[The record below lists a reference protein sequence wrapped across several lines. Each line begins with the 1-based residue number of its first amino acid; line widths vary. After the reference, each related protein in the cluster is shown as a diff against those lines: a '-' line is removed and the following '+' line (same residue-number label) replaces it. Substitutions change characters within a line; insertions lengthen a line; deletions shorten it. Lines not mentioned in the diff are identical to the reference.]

1 MRNKKYFGGVSPYR
15 QTDDKGSSNTE
26 PIGSKELV
34 VMPIDSI
41 LSRQQFKESGFDSSA
56 VSSAGATSI
65 AQITKATFKDGL
77 KKGYV
82 PAGTKYEDLA
92 KNDALATQF
101 QKAQMNDL
109 LNRSWNKGNESVR
122 MAKALAAY
130 NMGASRLVSIL
141 NNMREDGYDIYE
153 SLDWV
158 EDLPKYHRY
167 LSGEK
172 KGQPIVESKDYV
184 KKILM
189 GDDEKKYIEISS
201 DKSKID
207 TLSFEDRYERAYNA
221 KYGGVSPFQQ
231 EDEDLDSMS
240 RRERRRAR
248 REQRNQEKSST
259 QTPTPTTVDPTSGTT
274 QEPEP
279 TTREAVTAASEVE
292 PKEFDMLQAEGIQSA
307 DDWQQKKGNVLG
319 LLKTG
324 VERYYTDLYEGPK
337 TAERAKEIYGEDYEQ
352 VLENKKNAMQQV
364 RISVNEMSQDDLDI
378 FTSILQDYGGSL
390 EDFRNL
396 AKEGSHEAALNY
408 LDKILTGLQAD
419 KDNLSERE
427 YKTKALALINA
438 LSASSSYR
446 GTGVDAEGEFGPDR
460 YYETG
465 SGKITLD
472 AQQAATMLYNMSSIL
487 ANEYAHATG
496 AVDEADRGGAKRDLR
511 EAVSKGETLTKE
523 EFTRAYPSPSGL
535 TGNLTNVEAARI
547 YDNLKPGVLGRED
560 IQQDV
565 GHQVAHEIVSD
576 IQTLRY
582 DLYVAGIYDPGS
594 ESFNASHLEKAR
606 EIYKG
611 DKTKMTKLKQ
621 LESIMDDAGLIDTMN
636 FIVKDD
642 TGSGDLIGGV
652 GNPRQV

>member
-34 VMPIDSI
+34 VMPMDSI

-65 AQITKATFKDGL
+65 AQITKATFEDGL

-130 NMGASRLVSIL
+130 NMGASRLVGIL

-189 GDDEKKYIEISS
+189 GDDEKKYIEISP
-201 DKSKID
+201 DESKVD

-248 REQRNQEKSST
+248 REQRNQEQPST
-259 QTPTPTTVDPTSGTT
+259 QAPTTVDPTSGTT

-292 PKEFDMLQAEGIQSA
+292 PKQFDMLQAEGIQSA

-319 LLKTG
+319 LLKKG
-324 VERYYTDLYEGPK
+324 VERYYTDLYEGPE

-396 AKEGSHEAALNY
+396 AKEGSHEAAIDY
-408 LDKILTGLQAD
+408 LDQILTGLQAD

-427 YKTKALALINA
+427 YKTKVRALKNA
-438 LSASSSYR
+438 LSASSSYT
-446 GTGVDAEGEFGPDR
+446 GAGVDTE
-460 YYETG
+460 
-465 SGKITLD
+465 GKIILD

-496 AVDEADRGGAKRDLR
+496 AVDETVRGGAKRDLR

-621 LESIMDDAGLIDTMN
+621 LESIMDDTGLIDTMN

-652 GNPRQV
+652 GDPRQV

>member
-15 QTDDKGSSNTE
+15 QRDDKGSSNTE

-34 VMPIDSI
+34 VMPMDSI

-65 AQITKATFKDGL
+65 AQITKATFEDGL

-130 NMGASRLVSIL
+130 NMGASRLVGIL

-189 GDDEKKYIEISS
+189 GDDEKKYIEISP
-201 DKSKID
+201 DESKVD

-248 REQRNQEKSST
+248 REQRNQEQPST
-259 QTPTPTTVDPTSGTT
+259 QAPTTVDPTSGTT

-292 PKEFDMLQAEGIQSA
+292 PKQFDMLQAEGIQSA

-324 VERYYTDLYEGPK
+324 VERYYTDLYEGPE

-396 AKEGSHEAALNY
+396 AKEGSHEAAIDY
-408 LDKILTGLQAD
+408 LDQILTGLQAD

-427 YKTKALALINA
+427 YKTKVRALKNA
-438 LSASSSYR
+438 LSASSSYT
-446 GTGVDAEGEFGPDR
+446 GAGVDTE
-460 YYETG
+460 
-465 SGKITLD
+465 GKIILD

-496 AVDEADRGGAKRDLR
+496 AVDETVRGGAKRDLR

-621 LESIMDDAGLIDTMN
+621 LESIMDDTGLIDTMN

-652 GNPRQV
+652 GDPRQV

>member
-92 KNDALATQF
+92 KDDKLATQF
-101 QKAQMNDL
+101 QRAQMNDL

-130 NMGASRLVSIL
+130 NMGASRLVGIL

-184 KKILM
+184 KKILI
-189 GDDEKKYIEISS
+189 GDNEKKYIEISS

-240 RRERRRAR
+240 RRERRRAK
-248 REQRNQEKSST
+248 REQKRQKENQKQPST
-259 QTPTPTTVDPTSGTT
+259 QTPTTVDPTSGTT
-274 QEPEP
+274 QEPEL

-307 DDWQQKKGNVLG
+307 DDWEQKKGNVLG

-324 VERYYTDLYEGPK
+324 VERYYTDLYEGPE

-364 RISVNEMSQDDLDI
+364 RIRVNEMSQDDLDI

-390 EDFRNL
+390 EDF
-396 AKEGSHEAALNY
+396 
-408 LDKILTGLQAD
+408 
-419 KDNLSERE
+419 
-427 YKTKALALINA
+427 
-438 LSASSSYR
+438 
-446 GTGVDAEGEFGPDR
+446 
-460 YYETG
+460 
-465 SGKITLD
+465 
-472 AQQAATMLYNMSSIL
+472 
-487 ANEYAHATG
+487 
-496 AVDEADRGGAKRDLR
+496 
-511 EAVSKGETLTKE
+511 
-523 EFTRAYPSPSGL
+523 
-535 TGNLTNVEAARI
+535 
-547 YDNLKPGVLGRED
+547 
-560 IQQDV
+560 
-565 GHQVAHEIVSD
+565 
-576 IQTLRY
+576 
-582 DLYVAGIYDPGS
+582 
-594 ESFNASHLEKAR
+594 
-606 EIYKG
+606 
-611 DKTKMTKLKQ
+611 
-621 LESIMDDAGLIDTMN
+621 
-636 FIVKDD
+636 
-642 TGSGDLIGGV
+642 
-652 GNPRQV
+652 

>member
-1 MRNKKYFGGVSPYR
+1 
-15 QTDDKGSSNTE
+15 
-26 PIGSKELV
+26 
-34 VMPIDSI
+34 
-41 LSRQQFKESGFDSSA
+41 
-56 VSSAGATSI
+56 
-65 AQITKATFKDGL
+65 
-77 KKGYV
+77 
-82 PAGTKYEDLA
+82 
-92 KNDALATQF
+92 
-101 QKAQMNDL
+101 
-109 LNRSWNKGNESVR
+109 
-122 MAKALAAY
+122 
-130 NMGASRLVSIL
+130 
-141 NNMREDGYDIYE
+141 
-153 SLDWV
+153 
-158 EDLPKYHRY
+158 
-167 LSGEK
+167 
-172 KGQPIVESKDYV
+172 
-184 KKILM
+184 M
-189 GDDEKKYIEISS
+189 GDDEKKYIEISP
-201 DKSKID
+201 DESKVD

-248 REQRNQEKSST
+248 REQRNQEQPST
-259 QTPTPTTVDPTSGTT
+259 PAPTTVDPTSGTT

-292 PKEFDMLQAEGIQSA
+292 PKQFDMLQAEGIQSA

-324 VERYYTDLYEGPK
+324 VERYYTDLYEGPE

-396 AKEGSHEAALNY
+396 AKEGSHEAAIDY
-408 LDKILTGLQAD
+408 LDQILTGLQAD

-427 YKTKALALINA
+427 YKTKVRALKNA
-438 LSASSSYR
+438 LSASSSYT
-446 GTGVDAEGEFGPDR
+446 GAGVDTE
-460 YYETG
+460 
-465 SGKITLD
+465 GKIILD

-496 AVDEADRGGAKRDLR
+496 AVDETVRGGAKRDLR

-535 TGNLTNVEAARI
+535 TGNLTNVEASRI

-621 LESIMDDAGLIDTMN
+621 LESIMDDTGLIDTMN

-652 GNPRQV
+652 GDPRQV

>member
-92 KNDALATQF
+92 KDDKLATQF
-101 QKAQMNDL
+101 QRAQMNDL

-130 NMGASRLVSIL
+130 NMGASRLVGIL

-184 KKILM
+184 KKILI
-189 GDDEKKYIEISS
+189 GDNEKKYIEISS

-240 RRERRRAR
+240 RRERRRAK
-248 REQRNQEKSST
+248 REQKRQKENQKQPST
-259 QTPTPTTVDPTSGTT
+259 QTPTTVDPTSGTT
-274 QEPEP
+274 QEPEL

-307 DDWQQKKGNVLG
+307 DDWEQKKGNVLG

-324 VERYYTDLYEGPK
+324 VERYYTDLYEGPE

-364 RISVNEMSQDDLDI
+364 RIRVNEMSQDDLDI

-396 AKEGSHEAALNY
+396 SREGSHEAAIGY
-408 LDKILTGLQAD
+408 LDQILTGLKAD
-419 KDNLSERE
+419 KDNLNERE
-427 YKTKALALINA
+427 YKTKVRALKNA
-438 LSASSSYR
+438 LSSESSYTNR
-446 GTGVDAEGEFGPDR
+446 YGTEE
-460 YYETG
+460 
-465 SGKITLD
+465 IILD
-472 AQQAATMLYNMSSIL
+472 AQQAATMLFNMSSIL

-496 AVDEADRGGAKRDLR
+496 AIDETVRGGAKRDLR
-511 EAVSKGETLTKE
+511 DAVSRGETLTKE
-523 EFTRAYPSPSGL
+523 EFIQAYPSPSGL

-560 IQQDV
+560 IAQDV
-565 GHQVAHEIVSD
+565 DHQVAHEIASD

-582 DLYVAGIYDPGS
+582 DLYVAGIYDPSS
-594 ESFNASHLEKAR
+594 EKFNASHLEKAR
-606 EIYKG
+606 KLYKG
-611 DKTKMTKLKQ
+611 DKTKSYQITKLNQ
-621 LESIMDDAGLIDTMN
+621 LESIMDDEGLIDTMN
-636 FIVKDD
+636 
-642 TGSGDLIGGV
+642 
-652 GNPRQV
+652 

>member
-1 MRNKKYFGGVSPYR
+1 MRSKRYFGGVSPYR
-15 QTDDKGSSNTE
+15 QTDDEDSN
-26 PIGSKELV
+26 
-34 VMPIDSI
+34 
-41 LSRQQFKESGFDSSA
+41 
-56 VSSAGATSI
+56 
-65 AQITKATFKDGL
+65 
-77 KKGYV
+77 
-82 PAGTKYEDLA
+82 
-92 KNDALATQF
+92 
-101 QKAQMNDL
+101 
-109 LNRSWNKGNESVR
+109 
-122 MAKALAAY
+122 
-130 NMGASRLVSIL
+130 
-141 NNMREDGYDIYE
+141 
-153 SLDWV
+153 
-158 EDLPKYHRY
+158 
-167 LSGEK
+167 
-172 KGQPIVESKDYV
+172 
-184 KKILM
+184 
-189 GDDEKKYIEISS
+189 
-201 DKSKID
+201 
-207 TLSFEDRYERAYNA
+207 
-221 KYGGVSPFQQ
+221 
-231 EDEDLDSMS
+231 SMS

-248 REQRNQEKSST
+248 REQRNKEESSP
-259 QTPTPTTVDPTSGTT
+259 QTPTTVDPTTGTAQDT
-274 QEPEP
+274 EP

-292 PKEFDMLQAEGIQSA
+292 PKQFDIYQAEGIRDA
-307 DDWQQKKGNVLG
+307 DDWEQKKGNVLG

-324 VERYYTDLYEGPK
+324 VERYYTDLYEGPE

-364 RISVNEMSQDDLDI
+364 IINVREMSQDDLDT
-378 FTSILQDYGGSL
+378 FTSILQEYGGSL

-396 AKEGSHEAALNY
+396 AKEGSHEDATDY
-408 LDKILTGLQAD
+408 LDKILTGLKAD

-427 YKTKALALINA
+427 YKTKARALINA
-438 LSASSSYR
+438 LSASSSYT
-446 GTGVDAEGEFGPDR
+446 GTGVDTEGIFHPDR

-465 SGKITLD
+465 SGRIILD
-472 AQQAATMLYNMSSIL
+472 SQQAATMLYNMSSIL

-511 EAVSKGETLTKE
+511 AAVSKGETLTKE

-547 YDNLKPGVLGRED
+547 YDNLKPGALGRED
-560 IQQDV
+560 IAQDV

-652 GNPRQV
+652 GNPMQA

>member
-1 MRNKKYFGGVSPYR
+1 MRNRKYFGGVSPYR
-15 QTDDKGSSNTE
+15 KKNDEDFPSNE
-26 PIGSKELV
+26 PIGSTELN
-34 VMPIDSI
+34 VMPMDSI
-41 LSRQQFKESGFDSSA
+41 LNRQQFKESGFDSGA

-65 AQITKATFKDGL
+65 AQITKSTFEDGL

-82 PAGTKYEDLA
+82 PKGTKYEDLA
-92 KNDALATQF
+92 KNDALATRF
-101 QKAQMNDL
+101 QKSYMNDL
-109 LNRSWNKGNESVR
+109 LTRSWNKGNEGVK

-130 NMGASRLVSIL
+130 NMGASRLVGVL
-141 NNMREDGYDIYE
+141 NDMKADGYDIYE

-158 EDLPKYHRY
+158 EDLPKYHKYR
-167 LSGEK
+167 SGDK
-172 KGQPIVESKDYV
+172 KGQPIEESRDYV
-184 KKILM
+184 KKILL
-189 GDDEKKYIEISS
+189 GDDEKKYIETSP
-201 DKSKID
+201 DESKID
-207 TLSFEDRYERAYNA
+207 TLSFEDRYERAYDA
-221 KYGGVSPFQQ
+221 KFGGVSPFQQ

-240 RRERRRAR
+240 RRERRKAKRK
-248 REQRNQEKSST
+248 QKNQEQLPT
-259 QTPTPTTVDPTSGTT
+259 QAPTTVDPTTGIT
-274 QEPEP
+274 QETEQ

-292 PKEFDMLQAEGIQSA
+292 PKEFDMYQAEGIQSA
-307 DDWQQKKGNVLG
+307 DDWEQKKGNVLG

-324 VERYYTDLYEGPK
+324 VERYYTDLYEGPE

-364 RISVNEMSQDDLDI
+364 RINVKEMSQDDLDT
-378 FTSILQDYGGSL
+378 FTSILQEYGGGL
-390 EDFRNL
+390 ENFRNL
-396 AKEGSHEAALNY
+396 AREGSIEDAQNY
-408 LDKILTGLQAD
+408 LGSILEGLKQDKN
-419 KDNLSERE
+419 NLSERE
-427 YKTKALALINA
+427 YKMKVRALKNA

-446 GTGVDAEGEFGPDR
+446 GTGVDTEGEFGPDR

-465 SGKITLD
+465 SGRIILD
-472 AQQAATMLYNMSSIL
+472 SQQAATMLYNMSSVL

-496 AVDEADRGGAKRDLR
+496 AIDEADRGGAKRDLR
-511 EAVSKGETLTKE
+511 AAVSKGETLTKE
-523 EFTRAYPSPSGL
+523 EFTQAYPSPSGL

-547 YDNLKPGVLGRED
+547 YDNLKPGALGRED
-560 IQQDV
+560 IAQDV

-594 ESFNASHLEKAR
+594 ESFNASHLEQAR

-611 DKTKMTKLKQ
+611 DKTKMAKLKQ

-652 GNPRQV
+652 GDPRQA

>member
-92 KNDALATQF
+92 KDDKLATQF
-101 QKAQMNDL
+101 QRAQMNDL

-130 NMGASRLVSIL
+130 NMGASRLVGIL

-184 KKILM
+184 KKILI
-189 GDDEKKYIEISS
+189 GDNEKKYIEISS

-240 RRERRRAR
+240 RRERRRAK
-248 REQRNQEKSST
+248 REQKRQKENQKQPST
-259 QTPTPTTVDPTSGTT
+259 QTPTTVDPTSGTT
-274 QEPEP
+274 QEPEL

-307 DDWQQKKGNVLG
+307 DDWEQKKGNVLG

-324 VERYYTDLYEGPK
+324 VERYYTDLYEGPE

-364 RISVNEMSQDDLDI
+364 RIRVNEMSQDDLDI

-396 AKEGSHEAALNY
+396 SREGSHEAAIGY
-408 LDKILTGLQAD
+408 LDQILTGLKAD
-419 KDNLSERE
+419 KDNLNERE
-427 YKTKALALINA
+427 YKTKVRALKNA
-438 LSASSSYR
+438 LSSESSYTNR
-446 GTGVDAEGEFGPDR
+446 YGTEE
-460 YYETG
+460 
-465 SGKITLD
+465 IILD
-472 AQQAATMLYNMSSIL
+472 AQQAATMLFNMSSIL

-496 AVDEADRGGAKRDLR
+496 AIDETVRGGAKRDLR
-511 EAVSKGETLTKE
+511 DAVSRGETLTKE
-523 EFTRAYPSPSGL
+523 EFIQAYPSPSGL

-560 IQQDV
+560 IAQDV
-565 GHQVAHEIVSD
+565 DHQVAHEIASD

-582 DLYVAGIYDPGS
+582 DLYVAGIYDPSS
-594 ESFNASHLEKAR
+594 EKFNASHLEKAR
-606 EIYKG
+606 KLYKG
-611 DKTKMTKLKQ
+611 DKTKSYQITKLNQ
-621 LESIMDDAGLIDTMN
+621 LESIMDDEGLIDTMN

-652 GNPRQV
+652 GDPRQV